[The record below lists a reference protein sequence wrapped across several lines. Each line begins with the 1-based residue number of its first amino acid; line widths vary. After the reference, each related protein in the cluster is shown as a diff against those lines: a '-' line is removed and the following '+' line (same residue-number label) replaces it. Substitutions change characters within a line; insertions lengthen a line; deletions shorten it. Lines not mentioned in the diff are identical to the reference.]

1 MKNSTSYSNT
11 RKIVLMSV
19 FTAIIIIQT
28 VVPFLGFIPVGVM
41 NATIIHITVI
51 IGAIM
56 LGPYY
61 GAGLGL
67 VFALASMWK
76 NTLMPNP
83 TSFCFSPF
91 ISVGGFSGGYKNI
104 IVCFEP
110 RILIGLSAYH
120 VYAFFKKMNREKT
133 GLVVAGA
140 VGSMVNTILV
150 MSFIYLLFR
159 NEYTGSMKTP
169 IPVEDFPVYIAGII
183 GTQGVLEAF
192 VSSILTFA
200 VSNAL
205 IRYKNSM

>member
-76 NTLMPNP
+76 NTL
-83 TSFCFSPF
+83 F
-91 ISVGGFSGGYKNI
+91 GK
-104 IVCFEP
+104 
-110 RILIGLSAYH
+110 R
-120 VYAFFKKMNREKT
+120 
-133 GLVVAGA
+133 
-140 VGSMVNTILV
+140 
-150 MSFIYLLFR
+150 
-159 NEYTGSMKTP
+159 
-169 IPVEDFPVYIAGII
+169 
-183 GTQGVLEAF
+183 
-192 VSSILTFA
+192 
-200 VSNAL
+200 
-205 IRYKNSM
+205 

>member
-1 MKNSTSYSNT
+1 MFMKKYFPLFIDISGK
-11 RKIVLMSV
+11 RIL
-19 FTAIIIIQT
+19 
-28 VVPFLGFIPVGVM
+28 VVGGGEIAYRRIKSL
-41 NATIIHITVI
+41 
-51 IGAIM
+51 
-56 LGPYY
+56 
-61 GAGLGL
+61 AG
-67 VFALASMWK
+67 
-76 NTLMPNP
+76 
-83 TSFCFSPF
+83 FSPF
-91 ISVGGFSGGYKNI
+91 ISVGGFSGGYKSI
-104 IVCFEP
+104 IVCFVP

-183 GTQGVLEAF
+183 GPQGVREAF